1 MGSQFRNSRVSIEVK
16 ITSYIFRNNAKQ
28 GFLIK
33 KQNKDRKEI
42 SEPNNKQLQ
51 EQKGKKMQVNVHY
64 ISLVKSYTNTSQ
76 DEFTLPEKTVLSEL
90 LDKIAK
96 DYGKPFTQEVY
107 DPIKKEMKASY
118 VAMVN
123 GVLMGQL
130 QGVNTPL
137 KDRDSVILMSL
148 VTGG

>member
-1 MGSQFRNSRVSIEVK
+1 
-16 ITSYIFRNNAKQ
+16 
-28 GFLIK
+28 
-33 KQNKDRKEI
+33 
-42 SEPNNKQLQ
+42 
-51 EQKGKKMQVNVHY
+51 MQVNVHY

-76 DEFTLPEKTVLSEL
+76 DEFTLSEKTVLSEL

-123 GVLMGQL
+123 GVLMDQL

>member
-1 MGSQFRNSRVSIEVK
+1 
-16 ITSYIFRNNAKQ
+16 
-28 GFLIK
+28 
-33 KQNKDRKEI
+33 
-42 SEPNNKQLQ
+42 
-51 EQKGKKMQVNVHY
+51 MQVNVHY

-96 DYGKPFTQEVY
+96 DYGKSFTQDVY
-107 DPIKKEMKASY
+107 DPVKKEMKTSF